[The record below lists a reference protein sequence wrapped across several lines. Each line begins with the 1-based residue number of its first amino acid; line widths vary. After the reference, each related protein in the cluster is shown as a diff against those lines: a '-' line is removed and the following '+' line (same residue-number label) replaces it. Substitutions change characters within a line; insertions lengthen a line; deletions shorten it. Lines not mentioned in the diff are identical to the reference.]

1 MSDKCKKKKST
12 LDVCDDLRLALDLGL
27 LIRQNLR
34 NFVTDQRRERIVL
47 HARAGDLPIRYCP
60 FCRIDIAIP
69 SAKETP

>member
-1 MSDKCKKKKST
+1 MKMADKCKKKTSS
-12 LDVCDDLRLALDLGL
+12 LEVCDDLRLALDLGL

-47 HARAGDLPIRYCP
+47 HARAGDLPIQYCP

-69 SAKETP
+69 SKE